1 MTSRPQQLL
10 VLGSPHGWHADQLRQ
25 AAQRLGHAIEAA
37 PWETVSGTL
46 AVPGDECG
54 LHAGAQPIAL
64 QEQTSATAKAVRL
77 TDYDAVLTRT
87 MPVGSL
93 EQVTFRLA
101 ALHALADGLAER
113 CPAIVNPPRAL
124 EWAIDKFATQARLTA
139 AGCPTPATHVVQS
152 RSEAMRAFD
161 QLGGD
166 CVVKP
171 IFGGEG
177 RGVMR
182 VTDRQL
188 AWTCFSTLEQLNK
201 IMLVQAFVPPGGSDL
216 RLLVIGEHVLGVR
229 RHNPN
234 DFRSNAAAGAISQ
247 AVQVDTA
254 MRALALRVTRCFK
267 LTFAAVDLIDQPS
280 GPPLVLEVNSIPG
293 WKATQAVFQ
302 HSIADWIIETLVEA
316 KRTENHEQT

>member
-1 MTSRPQQLL
+1 MSARPKQRLL
-10 VLGSPHGWHADQLRQ
+10 VLGAPYGWHADQLRQ
-25 AAQRLGHAIEAA
+25 AAHRMGHVIEAA

-46 AVPGDECG
+46 AVSGKDCG
-54 LHAGAQPIAL
+54 LHAAAQPISL
-64 QEQTSATAKAVRL
+64 QEHPSEPAKAVQF

-101 ALHALADGLAER
+101 ALHALADGLADR
-113 CPAIVNPPRAL
+113 CPLIVNPPRSL
-124 EWAIDKFATQARLTA
+124 EWAIDKFATQARLSA
-139 AGCPTPATHVVQS
+139 AGCPTPATRVVQT
-152 RSEAMRAFD
+152 RSEAMQAFD

-188 AWTCFSTLEQLNK
+188 AWTCFSTLEQLDK
-201 IMLVQAFVPPGGSDL
+201 VILVQAFVPPGGSDL
-216 RLLVIGEHVLGVR
+216 RLLVIGERVLAVR
-229 RHNPN
+229 RHNAN
-234 DFRSNAAAGAISQ
+234 DFRSNASAGAKTQ
-247 AVQVDTA
+247 AVEIDSA
-254 MRALALRVTRCFK
+254 MRELALQVTRRFK
-267 LTFAAVDLIDQPS
+267 LTFAAVDLIDQHN

-293 WKATQAVFQ
+293 WKATQAVYQ
-302 HSIADWIIETLVEA
+302 PSIADWIIETLVEA
-316 KRTENHEQT
+316 ERTENHE